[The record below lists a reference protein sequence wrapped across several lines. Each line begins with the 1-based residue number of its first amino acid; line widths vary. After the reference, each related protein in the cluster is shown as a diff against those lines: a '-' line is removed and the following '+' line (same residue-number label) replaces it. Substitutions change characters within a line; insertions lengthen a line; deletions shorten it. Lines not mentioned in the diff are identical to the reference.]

1 MKNTK
6 KANYAKKA
14 DYAKFSTENI
24 SQISP
29 ISSKR
34 VWKTITVTSLILVLF
49 VLLFNLT
56 VDLGSTPTG
65 ALSVI
70 DVAQDDFNPIIPPNL
85 SDKSASAALYQA
97 EIEIAQMK
105 DKGFPV
111 TLAEDALAEAK
122 VEWIKSN
129 FANVSTL
136 TQFIT
141 YLNKEKTDFSDKLAL
156 IQEEIK
162 NAEKEGVNVDV
173 VKENLLLAEDSFA
186 KEQIG
191 EAKDNLKLTQ
201 DSLDSAKLELERV
214 QLVSRFKNN
223 FFIRNWWQIL
233 LGIAIAAL
241 LFVPLFKKYRLSM
254 LTWKISSLEIELK
267 KIDGQI
273 RHLQTEC
280 FVDGTLPLSKYKVNV
295 VSLEERMA
303 EIKHT
308 LPVLEEQRQR
318 LKNTGSFILLKRRE
332 KVGGDKKL
340 VRDKIKNK

>member
-1 MKNTK
+1 MKNAR
-6 KANYAKKA
+6 KANKA
-14 DYAKFSTENI
+14 NKANDAAFSAQNI
-24 SQISP
+24 SSMSP
-29 ISSKR
+29 KI
-34 VWKTITVTSLILVLF
+34 VWKTITVTSLTLVLF
-49 VLLFNLT
+49 VLLFNLKL
-56 VDLGSTPTG
+56 DLGTTPTG

-70 DVAQDDFNPIIPPNL
+70 DVTDGDFKPIIPPNL

-105 DKGFPV
+105 EKGFPV
-111 TLAEDALAEAK
+111 ILAEDALAEAK

-191 EAKDNLKLTQ
+191 EAKENLKLTL
-201 DSLDSAKLELERV
+201 DSLNSARLELERV

-233 LGIAIAAL
+233 FGIAIAAV

-303 EIKHT
+303 EIKHM
-308 LPVLEEQRQR
+308 LPVLEEQKQR
-318 LKNTGSFILLKRRE
+318 LKDKGSFISLKRRE
-332 KVGGDKKL
+332 KISRDKKQ

>member
-1 MKNTK
+1 MKNDKKANDAK
-6 KANYAKKA
+6 KANYAK
-14 DYAKFSTENI
+14 FSTQNV
-24 SQISP
+24 SLISP
-29 ISSKR
+29 KM
-34 VWKTITVTSLILVLF
+34 VWKTITFTSLTLVVV
-49 VLLFNLT
+49 VLLFNLQFDQGT
-56 VDLGSTPTG
+56 TPTG

-70 DVAQDDFNPIIPPNL
+70 DVTQDDFKPIIPPNL
-85 SDKSASAALYQA
+85 SDKSASAALYRA

-105 DKGFPV
+105 EKGFPV
-111 TLAEDALAEAK
+111 SLAEDALAEAK

-129 FANVSTL
+129 FVNVSTL

-141 YLNKEKTDFSDKLAL
+141 YLNKEKTYFSDKLVL
-156 IQEEIK
+156 LHEEIK
-162 NAEKEGVNVDV
+162 NAEKEGVNVDT

-214 QLVSRFKNN
+214 KLVSRFKNN

-233 LGIAIAAL
+233 LGIAIATV

-254 LTWKISSLEIELK
+254 LSWKISSLEIELK

-273 RHLQTEC
+273 RRLQTEC

-308 LPVLEEQRQR
+308 LPVLEEQKKR
-318 LKNTGSFILLKRRE
+318 LNEANSFLFLKRSE
-332 KVGGDKKL
+332 KISRDKKI
-340 VRDKIKNK
+340 RDKNK